1 MNAWIIAATLATA
14 AVLGGCKQ
22 PEEERPRVDEAP
34 NEGREETRTIRNT
47 ENIGYAGD
55 AIADKVE
62 GAMDAGE
69 AARQRLDAADR
80 EQTQ

>member
-1 MNAWIIAATLATA
+1 MNAWIIAATLAA
-14 AVLGGCKQ
+14 AVTLGACKQ
-22 PEEERPRVDEAP
+22 PEEERPRVDEPAS
-34 NEGREETRTIRNT
+34 EGREETRTIRNT
-47 ENIGYAGD
+47 EHIGYGGN